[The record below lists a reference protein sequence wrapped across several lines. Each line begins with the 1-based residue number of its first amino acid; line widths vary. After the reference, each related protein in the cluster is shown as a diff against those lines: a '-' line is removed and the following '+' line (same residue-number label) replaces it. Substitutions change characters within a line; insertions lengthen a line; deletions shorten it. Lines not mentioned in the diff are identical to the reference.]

1 MATPSLDGVGKE
13 TGPVERSWDSKD
25 ALIYAVGVGA
35 GSIDP
40 LDPSE
45 LKYTTENSKDV
56 EQRVLPTMAVILG
69 GAPVNYASIGEINMA
84 NLVHG
89 EQSIKIHRPI
99 PVKGTVSN
107 TGRLTGVFD
116 KGSGMVIASE
126 ATSVLVETGEPL
138 FTTSTSAFIRGAGGW
153 GGDRG
158 PAGPKNVPPERDPDH
173 VVTYKTRDDQALT
186 YRLSGDRNPLH
197 SDPEFAKMA
206 GFPKPILH
214 GLCTFGFTGRAL
226 LHSLADGDD
235 TRFTGM
241 EARFA
246 KPVFP
251 GQSLT
256 VSIWRTGDGEA
267 IYTTQNEAGETVISE
282 GRATFTS

>member
-89 EQSIKIHRPI
+89 EQSIKLHRPI

-107 TGRLTGVFD
+107 TGRLTGVYD

-126 ATSVLVETGEPL
+126 ATSVLVETGEVL
-138 FTTSTSAFIRGAGGW
+138 LTTSTSAFIRGAGGW

-158 PAGPKNVPPERDPDH
+158 PAGPKNVPPERAPDH
-173 VVTYKTRDDQALT
+173 EVTYKTRDDQALT

-235 TRFTGM
+235 TKFTGM

-256 VSIWRTGDGEA
+256 VRIWRTGDGEA
-267 IYTTQNEAGETVISE
+267 IYTTSNEAGETVISE